1 MTRLLSRSLLGFLV
15 GACSGMGALA
25 AVYAYDPA
33 ITMGMDRGTAAISG
47 LYDAERAGQETYAW
61 TGREADLNLPG
72 LDRRL
77 AWSCTVRLRGGRA
90 DPDTLPDVLLT
101 VDGVIASSVRTTNDY
116 QDITVRLPPKPGAS
130 VTSRTTVTL
139 TSSKTFQPGPA
150 DPRVL
155 GVMVDRW
162 TCAPA
167 DQGLVRPPRRALV
180 AAAEGG
186 AAFGAALV
194 LVGLSLPA
202 AAAAGVAIGCGQ
214 AMPVAWGV
222 GMFTPY
228 VARVPQLAF
237 WIAAILV
244 ASIRA
249 FEWFSSRRLHTEAR
263 FVGIFTA
270 AMLYLKLLAL
280 LHPSKTPIDA
290 VFHAHRLMWVLD
302 GRFFFT
308 QAMPSGVQFPYAIG
322 LYIFAA
328 PWSLLTHDYVLLLR
342 IVVSAAEAT
351 GGLLLYLLVSRVW
364 GDRLAGAIAA
374 VFFSVVPRAFEIV
387 GNANMTNAFGQA
399 IALATVAAAVLW
411 RLDRRAWWQV
421 AAFWSLT
428 AFALLC
434 HVSTLALLSAT
445 LAALAGLYWW
455 RGRPELRVTALTI
468 MVALAIAVLFSVAV
482 YYGHFADAFR
492 SAVNVRASSAPAAA
506 SVALPQTA
514 MGLSGKVIE
523 AARLSVAAVGWP
535 MLLLAAVGA
544 VPWWRRGRRDRLSL
558 AVAAWIA
565 VYVVFV
571 ASVVVAPV
579 GTSFLRYAAE
589 FITRVTLATYPAV
602 VVLASVG
609 AATALRR
616 GWVSRLPAMALA
628 ALACAAGLQSWLDWL
643 R

>member
-1 MTRLLSRSLLGFLV
+1 
-15 GACSGMGALA
+15 
-25 AVYAYDPA
+25 
-33 ITMGMDRGTAAISG
+33 
-47 LYDAERAGQETYAW
+47 
-61 TGREADLNLPG
+61 
-72 LDRRL
+72 
-77 AWSCTVRLRGGRA
+77 
-90 DPDTLPDVLLT
+90 
-101 VDGVIASSVRTTNDY
+101 
-116 QDITVRLPPKPGAS
+116 
-130 VTSRTTVTL
+130 
-139 TSSKTFQPGPA
+139 
-150 DPRVL
+150 
-155 GVMVDRW
+155 
-162 TCAPA
+162 
-167 DQGLVRPPRRALV
+167 
-180 AAAEGG
+180 
-186 AAFGAALV
+186 
-194 LVGLSLPA
+194 
-202 AAAAGVAIGCGQ
+202 
-214 AMPVAWGV
+214 
-222 GMFTPY
+222 
-228 VARVPQLAF
+228 
-237 WIAAILV
+237 
-244 ASIRA
+244 
-249 FEWFSSRRLHTEAR
+249 
-263 FVGIFTA
+263 
-270 AMLYLKLLAL
+270 
-280 LHPSKTPIDA
+280 
-290 VFHAHRLMWVLD
+290 
-302 GRFFFT
+302 
-308 QAMPSGVQFPYAIG
+308 
-322 LYIFAA
+322 
-328 PWSLLTHDYVLLLR
+328 
-342 IVVSAAEAT
+342 
-351 GGLLLYLLVSRVW
+351 
-364 GDRLAGAIAA
+364 